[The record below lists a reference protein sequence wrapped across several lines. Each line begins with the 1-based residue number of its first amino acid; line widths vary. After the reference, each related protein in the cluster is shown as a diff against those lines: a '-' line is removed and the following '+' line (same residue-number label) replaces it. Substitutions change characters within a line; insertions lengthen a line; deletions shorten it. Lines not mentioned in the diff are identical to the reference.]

1 MRQPE
6 NLPSICRIER
16 STEQDIRKGI
26 TVENIVDDPA
36 DPAMEPLR
44 EKLLESLTA
53 AHKELGIDVS
63 PVLANL
69 EYVGPVAFV
78 KSAILGQRWS
88 PYFGAVVAA
97 GRPDLSVEY
106 TVQRLVEK
114 DKFWDLV
121 LSGQL
126 VSARYRLR
134 LADQLRSV
142 QMTLDSGQTGPELPI
157 FVDGYWLCPA
167 AKRAYW
173 IERIFQ
179 TTLEDDFATLAA
191 LQELPD
197 CATAE
202 QTETQLLQAPWLEYF
217 PTLHNHIMFCGHCRS
232 ARRTLLELHDR
243 LADEELKLCKRHLEI
258 LNDQIRG
265 AATFGRVRS
274 GEQYRKARDWR
285 AVVLA
290 DYLGLTGDVAKYC
303 DQVQRAQPDFHPWL
317 DLRNGKGYAKAVKFV
332 QSLDEDL
339 FTTALLAFEIQAQG
353 FMIYYELTP
362 FDGPLRIPSCGD
374 IPEVKGLFRPELT
387 WNTSSWRDWIK
398 DEGWITGM
406 VTSPVAANV
415 TAADLLDMA
424 ADAAAFRYPPASL
437 PGPAPHRFERA
448 RNPEQ
453 TARDAVGHAV
463 FDRLCEEARNKI
475 VDAEEYL
482 LDAHWRDYASVVSY
496 YAGAFETQIDQTI
509 LGPIR
514 PSRKE
519 KPLPTVSMPGLPLGQ
534 EDWPFEHDHPTLG
547 QLAHRLS
554 VGAPRFEA
562 RIKGIGIDP
571 DQLLSAINEVNQQR
585 VSASHGGVF
594 KRLEAQQTRYRWL
607 STNRPDRPNIF
618 ERLLPR
624 NMPGTGQQS

>member
-1 MRQPE
+1 
-6 NLPSICRIER
+6 
-16 STEQDIRKGI
+16 
-26 TVENIVDDPA
+26 
-36 DPAMEPLR
+36 MEPLR
-44 EKLLESLTA
+44 EELLRSLTEA
-53 AHKELGIDVS
+53 EKELSIDVRLVREDLGS
-63 PVLANL
+63 A
-69 EYVGPVAFV
+69 GPVAFV
-78 KSAILGQRWS
+78 KSAILQRWS

-97 GRPDLSVEY
+97 GRPDLTVEF
-106 TVQRLVEK
+106 TIQRLVEK
-114 DKFWDLV
+114 DKYWDLI
-121 LSGQL
+121 LGEHC
-126 VSARYRLR
+126 VSARSKLR
-134 LADQLRSV
+134 LADQLRTV
-142 QMTLDSGQTGPELPI
+142 QIALDSGQPGPELPI
-157 FVDGYWLCPA
+157 FVDGYWLCAA

-173 IERIFQ
+173 IEGIFQ
-179 TTLEDDFATLAA
+179 QTLKNDRETLAA

-197 CATAE
+197 CAAVE
-202 QTETQLLQAPWLEYF
+202 QTETRLLQAPWLVYL
-217 PTLHNHIMFCGHCRS
+217 PTLHNHLLFCRHCRS
-232 ARRTLLELHDR
+232 ARRTLLELHDG

-265 AATFGRVRS
+265 TATFGRVRS
-274 GEQYRKARDWR
+274 GEQYRRARDWR
-285 AVVLA
+285 TVVLA
-290 DYLGLTGDVAKYC
+290 DYLGLTGDMSKYC
-303 DQVQRAQPDFHPWL
+303 DDVQRARPDFHPWL
-317 DLRNGKGYAKAVKFV
+317 DLRNGRGYVKGVEFV
-332 QSLDEDL
+332 QSLTEDL
-339 FTTALLAFEIQAQG
+339 FTTALLAFEIQAQD

-387 WNTSSWRDWIK
+387 WNTSSWRDWIN

-424 ADAAAFRYPPASL
+424 ADAAAFRRAASPL
-437 PGPAPHRFERA
+437 GPVPHRSGIA

-453 TARDAVGHAV
+453 TAKAAVGPAV
-463 FDRLCEEARNKI
+463 FDSLCEEARNKI
-475 VDAEEYL
+475 VDAEGFLIGGNL
-482 LDAHWRDYASVVSY
+482 LDYAPVVSN

-547 QLAHRLS
+547 QLAHRLW

-562 RIKGIGIDP
+562 RIKGMGIDP

-594 KRLEAQQTRYRWL
+594 KRLEAQQTRNRWL
-607 STNRPDRPNIF
+607 STNRPDIPNIF
-618 ERLLPR
+618 VRLLPR

>member
-1 MRQPE
+1 M
-6 NLPSICRIER
+6 
-16 STEQDIRKGI
+16 
-26 TVENIVDDPA
+26 ENIVDDPA

-44 EKLLESLTA
+44 EKLLESFTA

-69 EYVGPVAFV
+69 ESVGPVAFV
-78 KSAILGQRWS
+78 KSAVLGQRWS

-97 GRPDLSVEY
+97 DRSDLSVES
-106 TVQRLVEK
+106 TIQRLVEK
-114 DKFWDLV
+114 DECWDLV

-126 VSARYRLR
+126 VSAGYRLR
-134 LADQLRSV
+134 LAAQLRSV
-142 QMTLDSGQTGPELPI
+142 QMTLDSGQTAPELPV
-157 FVDGYWLCPA
+157 FVDGYWLCAA

-173 IERIFQ
+173 IERVFQ

-197 CATAE
+197 CATVE

-232 ARRTLLELHDR
+232 TRRTLLELHDR

-303 DQVQRAQPDFHPWL
+303 DDAQRAQPDFHPWL
-317 DLRNGKGYAKAVKFV
+317 DLRNGKGYAKAVEFV
-332 QSLDEDL
+332 QGLDEDL

-374 IPEVKGLFRPELT
+374 IPEVKGLFRPEIT
-387 WNTSSWRDWIK
+387 WNTSSWRDWINV
-398 DEGWITGM
+398 EGWITGM
-406 VTSPVAANV
+406 VTSPVAPNV

-424 ADAAAFRYPPASL
+424 ADAAAFRYRGASS

-448 RNPEQ
+448 RDPEQ
-453 TARDAVGHAV
+453 TARTAVGPAV

-475 VDAEEYL
+475 VDAEGFLIGGNL
-482 LDAHWRDYASVVSY
+482 LDYAPVVSN
-496 YAGAFETQIDQTI
+496 YAIAFETQIDQTI

-514 PSRKE
+514 SSRKQR
-519 KPLPTVSMPGLPLGQ
+519 PLSTTSTPGLPRGQ
-534 EDWPFEHDHPTLG
+534 EEWPFEHDHPTLG
-547 QLAHRLS
+547 QIFHVLKA
-554 VGAPRFEA
+554 GAPRFEA
-562 RIKGIGIDP
+562 RIKEMGIDS
-571 DQLLSAINEVNQQR
+571 DQLLSAIREVYQERNTS
-585 VSASHGGVF
+585 VHPAAF
-594 KRLEAQQTRYRWL
+594 TRLEAQQTRYRWL
-607 STNRPDRPNIF
+607 SINNPDRPNIF
-618 ERLLPR
+618 VRLLPR
-624 NMPGTGQQS
+624 SMSGMGGQS